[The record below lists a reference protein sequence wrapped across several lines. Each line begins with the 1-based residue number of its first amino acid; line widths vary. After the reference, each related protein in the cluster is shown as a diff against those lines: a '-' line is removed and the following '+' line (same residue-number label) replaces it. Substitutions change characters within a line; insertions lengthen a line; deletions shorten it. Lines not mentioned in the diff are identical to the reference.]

1 MEIKL
6 TGMKKLIFAVVALII
21 TSSFVIRN
29 KFYQGEIFCN
39 NSVCSVRNPIYVST
53 SYQLKNALKLAKA
66 GDEIILRDGVY
77 YGNFTIPEGSD
88 GTEAKPIFLHGTNKA
103 ILDGNNTQTG
113 YVLHLQSDY
122 WHIKGISITNGLKGL
137 MCDKANYN
145 VIDSLTI
152 YNIGEEGLHLR
163 QFSTHNIL
171 KNNNITNTG
180 IKTAD
185 YGEGIYIGMAVSNWN
200 KYGNGKA
207 DKCDSNI
214 VVNNKIGPGIT
225 AECIDIKEGTT
236 GNMIVNNIF
245 DAAGITGANSADSW
259 MDVKGNGTLIEG
271 NKGYNKAG
279 SILKDGYQV
288 HCAVDGWGND
298 NIFRNNI
305 CEVYA
310 EGYGFNI
317 VEKSSKGNATGNKVY
332 KNNKVVGAGSGV
344 SNVKCEM

>member
-1 MEIKL
+1 MINIFVYLSFILSVSFPAKTEK
-6 TGMKKLIFAVVALII
+6 MKDGI
-21 TSSFVIRN
+21 
-29 KFYQGEIFCN
+29 
-39 NSVCSVRNPIYVST
+39 IYVS
-53 SYQLKNALKLAKA
+53 SEIQLKNALENARA
-66 GDEIILRDGVY
+66 GDEIILLDGIY
-77 YGNFTIPEGSD
+77 KGNFKIPKERN
-88 GTEAKPIFLHGTNKA
+88 GTELKQIYLHGSSKV
-103 ILDGNNTQTG
+103 ILDGNTTQTG
-113 YVLHLQSDY
+113 YVLHLQADY
-122 WHIKGISITNGLKGL
+122 WHIKGITITNGLKGL
-137 MCDKANYN
+137 MCDEANYN

-171 KNNNITNTG
+171 KNNTITNAG
-180 IKTAD
+180 LKTAD
-185 YGEGIYIGMAVSNWN
+185 YGEGIYIGTAVSNWN
-200 KYGNGKA
+200 KYVDGKA

-214 VVNNKIGPGIT
+214 IVNNKIGPGIT

-236 GNMIVNNIF
+236 GNMIVNNFF

-259 MDVKGNGTLIEG
+259 MDVKGNGTLVEG
-271 NKGYNKAG
+271 NTGYNRAG
-279 SILKDGYQV
+279 SLLKDGYQV

-310 EGYGFNI
+310 AGYGFNI

-344 SNVKCEM
+344 SNVVVE